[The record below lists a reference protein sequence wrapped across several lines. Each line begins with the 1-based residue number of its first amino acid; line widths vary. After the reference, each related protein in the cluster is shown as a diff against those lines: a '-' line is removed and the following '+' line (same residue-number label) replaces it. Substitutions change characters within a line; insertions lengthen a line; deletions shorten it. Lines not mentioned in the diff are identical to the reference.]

1 MTRPLAERITE
12 SFYAWELRGRGWS
25 LSDYPVS
32 LEPPYR
38 PIFLLPSQGND
49 GVCDDGKR
57 PTFLSSLA
65 LVTKNIWKSGNH
77 PFPALPAPPFEEML
91 PFPAPPSSERAT
103 LTIRVPADFA
113 AQVEVAQKLLLTLS
127 TALQPLCFEIV
138 GRYKSVVFQ
147 ITCAASD
154 TTHVIETIRGYVP
167 DAVVT
172 EESDILVDA
181 WDIREEGAVIDF
193 GLSHEFFLPL
203 QAVNSFT
210 IDPYIPLVGALGQMG
225 ADELGCVQILF
236 ARVRNPWAESAR
248 DAVNDGKGGCIF
260 ADAPEFVKLTREK
273 TETPLFAVVIRIA
286 AQGMAPERAWS
297 IARSL
302 GSFFLQFARSGSN
315 ELIPLDNDAYPDELH
330 TQALLARE
338 SYRTGMILSLP
349 ELSGLVH
356 FPDASVLHEAL
367 HRERK
372 STKALPEVA
381 LGHHLI
387 LGENIHR
394 GICTPATL
402 GTSDR
407 LQHVHVIGASGTG
420 KSTLL
425 LNLIEQDIAKGE
437 GVAVF
442 DPHGD
447 LIEEILARVPEER
460 THDVVVF
467 DPGDEAWPM
476 GFNVLSATSEIEKNL
491 IASDMVGIF
500 KRLATSWGDTMSA
513 VLGNAVLAMLEGKQG
528 GTLLDLRRFLL
539 DDMFRK
545 RFLAEIADE
554 EIRFFWHKEY
564 PLIGSRSIGPILTR
578 LNAFLRAKLIRN
590 IVGQKGG
597 TLDISKIMNVRK
609 VLLVKLSHGIIG
621 EENAHLLGSLLVS
634 KFHQSALLRQQV
646 AKDSRSP
653 YFLYLDEFQHFVTPS
668 MSSLLTDSRKYA
680 LGLTLAHQTLAQL
693 DDSPVKSAV
702 LGNAHTRIV
711 FRVDY
716 ADVATLARGFAS
728 FDAEDVQNLSRG
740 EAVVRMGRAEN
751 DFNLHTFPATHIE
764 QDVARARSASVI
776 AHSREMFATPRAVL
790 EEGFRTAQEPQEAA
804 VVGAVTVA
812 EEKREATQK
821 EKALAT
827 RKREITPPV
836 LPPSPPTLRAHPI
849 PPPEPSPLGRGG
861 QEHKYLQHLVKR
873 LGEERGFR
881 AIIEEQVP
889 NGQVDVVLRKESLVI
904 ACEISITTNV
914 DHEVENIQK
923 CLASGFTKILFI
935 TPDAKRREKVGKK
948 LKEVPNGTLVDL
960 LGPED
965 ILPTLDRLDTMTPTQ
980 TTVRGYKVKVTRQT
994 LSPADVAERRSVVA
1008 QVIARSLS
1016 RVKKG

>member
-38 PIFLLPSQGND
+38 PIFLLPSHGND
-49 GVCDDGKR
+49 GVGDDGRR

-91 PFPAPPSSERAT
+91 PFPTPPSGLHTT
-103 LTIRVPADFA
+103 LTIRVPPNFA
-113 AQVEVAQKLLLTLS
+113 ANVDVAQKLLLALS
-127 TALQPLCFEIV
+127 TSLQPLCFEIV
-138 GRYKSVVFQ
+138 GCHQSVAFQ
-147 ITCAASD
+147 IYCAESD
-154 TTHVIETIRGYVP
+154 TTHIIETIRGYVP

-203 QAVNSFT
+203 QAVDSFT

-225 ADELGCVQILF
+225 AHEMGCVQILF
-236 ARVRNPWAESAR
+236 ERVRNPWAESAR
-248 DAVNDGKGGCIF
+248 DAVSDGKGGCIF
-260 ADAPEFVKLTREK
+260 ADAPEFVKLAREK
-273 TETPLFAVVIRIA
+273 TETPLFAVVLRIA
-286 AQGMAPERAWS
+286 AQGRAPERAWG

-356 FPDASVLHEAL
+356 FPDASVTNEAL

-381 LGHHLI
+381 LRHPLI
-387 LGENIHR
+387 LGENLHR
-394 GICTPATL
+394 GIRTLATL
-402 GTSDR
+402 GTGDR

-447 LIEEILARVPEER
+447 LIEEILTRVPEER
-460 THDVVVF
+460 IHDVVVF
-467 DPGDEAWPM
+467 DPGDEAWPI

-528 GTLLDLRRFLL
+528 GTLLELRRFLL
-539 DDMFRK
+539 DDIFRK
-545 RFLAEIADE
+545 HFLAEIADE
-554 EIRFFWHKEY
+554 EIHFFWRKEY

-578 LNAFLRAKLIRN
+578 LNAFLRPKLIRN
-590 IVGQKGG
+590 IVGQEGS
-597 TLDISKIMNVRK
+597 TLDISKIMNERK
-609 VLLVKLSHGIIG
+609 VLLVKLSHGIVG
-621 EENAHLLGSLLVS
+621 GENAHLLGSLLVS

-646 AKDSRSP
+646 AKNTRQP

-716 ADVATLARGFAS
+716 GDAATLARGFAS
-728 FDAEDVQNLSRG
+728 FGAEDVQNLARG

-751 DFNLHTFPATHIE
+751 DFNLHTFPASKVE
-764 QDVARARSASVI
+764 QEVARTRTASVI
-776 AHSREMFATPRAVL
+776 QHSREAFATPRAVL
-790 EEGFRTAQEPQEAA
+790 EEEFRAQVPQEEMVVDA
-804 VVGAVTVA
+804 VPA
-812 EEKREATQK
+812 EVQEVPQK
-821 EKALAT
+821 EKAPAT
-827 RKREITPPV
+827 RKREITSPV
-836 LPPSPPTLRAHPI
+836 LPPSPPPLRARPI
-849 PPPEPSPLGRGG
+849 HPPEPPPLGRGG

-935 TPDAKRREKVGKK
+935 SPDAKRREKVGKK

-965 ILPTLDRLDTMTPTQ
+965 IVPTLDRLDTMTPTQ

-994 LSPADVAERRSVVA
+994 LSPADVAERRSAVA

-1016 RVKKG
+1016 QGRNIL